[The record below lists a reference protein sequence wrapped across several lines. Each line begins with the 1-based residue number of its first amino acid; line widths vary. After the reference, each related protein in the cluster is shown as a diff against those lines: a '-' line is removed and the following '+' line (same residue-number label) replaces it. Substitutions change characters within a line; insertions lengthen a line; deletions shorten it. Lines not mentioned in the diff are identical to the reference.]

1 MPSATPARNQR
12 YLVRVDSSVGLAAFH
27 DASVMARAPNRRT
40 LRTWN
45 SRCARSVL
53 QPWSSDLSLIAA
65 VSLIAAALAGL
76 ALTAVAILRDLATF
90 QS

>member
-1 MPSATPARNQR
+1 VPP
-12 YLVRVDSSVGLAAFH
+12 L
-27 DASVMARAPNRRT
+27 
-40 LRTWN
+40 
-45 SRCARSVL
+45 
-53 QPWSSDLSLIAA
+53 WSSDLSLIAA